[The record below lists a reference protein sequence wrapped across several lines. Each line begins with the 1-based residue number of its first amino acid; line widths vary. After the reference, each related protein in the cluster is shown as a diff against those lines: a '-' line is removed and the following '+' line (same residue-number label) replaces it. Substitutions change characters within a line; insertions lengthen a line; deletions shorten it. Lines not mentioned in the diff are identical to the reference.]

1 MFPQA
6 QPSTCGLG
14 ISLLLLCT
22 FTFLPCVPASGF
34 TRLRVGDSLRFARP
48 SMRGT
53 VSVEYS
59 TFLPVFAWADAH
71 WSAYA
76 MFGFVCEIFSQLS
89 VPKEVELFHWQMH
102 LHSSI
107 NFYFSYVSLLANL
120 RKKVEIENL
129 WVIL

>member
-1 MFPQA
+1 MDVNVCFLIIYG
-6 QPSTCGLG
+6 S
-14 ISLLLLCT
+14 SL
-22 FTFLPCVPASGF
+22 VPASGF
-34 TRLRVGDSLRFARP
+34 TRLRVGCCFC
-48 SMRGT
+48 
-53 VSVEYS
+53 VEYS

-89 VPKEVELFHWQMH
+89 MPKEVELFHWQMH